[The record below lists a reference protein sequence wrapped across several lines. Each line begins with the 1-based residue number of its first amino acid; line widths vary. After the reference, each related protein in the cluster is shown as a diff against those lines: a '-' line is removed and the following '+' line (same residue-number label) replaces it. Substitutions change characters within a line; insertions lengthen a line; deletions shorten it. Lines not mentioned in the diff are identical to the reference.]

1 MRAGQAGSGSGHP
14 TAAAAVIPVSVTA
27 APNMTRNHRKKFR
40 RHEITLFWAAATAG
54 RPDAALAMTTHVIA
68 TTRIPIPTPA
78 AASARPP
85 APLLLT
91 PTEAGTKDRGC
102 GAWDDWSVAYR
113 RAAARAVGA
122 VAAGGV
128 LPAVFHRLGAH

>member
-78 AASARPP
+78 AASA
-85 APLLLT
+85 AATAAAAAAT
-91 PTEAGTKDRGC
+91 PRRVDGADAGDTAGTGKALSKTG
-102 GAWDDWSVAYR
+102 R
-113 RAAARAVGA
+113 RAGSS
-122 VAAGGV
+122 
-128 LPAVFHRLGAH
+128 